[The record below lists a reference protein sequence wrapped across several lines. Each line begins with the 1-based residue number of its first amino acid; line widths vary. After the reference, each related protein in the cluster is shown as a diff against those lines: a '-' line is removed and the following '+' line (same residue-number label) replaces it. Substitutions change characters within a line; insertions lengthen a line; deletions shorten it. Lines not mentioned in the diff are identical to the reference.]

1 MPDFYDRH
9 HTTYGRDTFSAG
21 PSVFLDPLTA
31 ALPAGASVLDA
42 GCGSGRD
49 LLWLKNRGFQ
59 VTGFEKSAKMAAL
72 ARKNADCPVL
82 EGDFEVFDFS
92 ALLFDV
98 VISVGSLVHI
108 PRERLSS
115 VITNISRA
123 LAGNGLFYIS
133 LKEGDST
140 AIDDTGRLFYLWR
153 DRELAPLFHQLD
165 FQVIHFSRTLSALNA
180 KDRWLGYIL
189 QTRR

>member
-9 HTTYGRDTFSAG
+9 HTAYGNTTFSAD
-21 PSVFLDPLTA
+21 PSVFLDPLSA
-31 ALPAGASVLDA
+31 VLPAGASVLDA

-72 ARKNADCPVL
+72 ARKNADCPVI

-92 ALLFDV
+92 AFSFDA
-98 VISVGSLVHI
+98 VIAVGSLVHT
-108 PRERLSS
+108 PHERLMP
-115 VITNISRA
+115 VIQNISRA

-133 LKEGDST
+133 LKEGDGT
-140 AIDDTGRLFYLWR
+140 ATDSFGRMFFRWR
-153 DRELAPLFHQLD
+153 DEQVRKLFKKLD
-165 FQVIHFSRTLSALNA
+165 FKITHFSKTRSALN
-180 KDRWLGYIL
+180 KEEVWLGYIL
-189 QTRR
+189 H